1 MKEMTHKDANTSSG
15 PRVSVLMPV
24 FNERPAYLDG
34 AIASILDQ
42 TFSDFEMIIV
52 DDGSED
58 EGTIRALKS
67 WAFLDKRIRL
77 FHEPHRG
84 VTSALNRGL
93 SRCRGQLV
101 CRQDSD
107 DWSERERIA
116 KQVEFLKSEE
126 TVAIVG
132 TYARCWREDGSVL
145 WTWALPTAP
154 ADVQKMFSRTSP
166 FVHGAVCFRKEAI
179 EAVGGYREEMVCGQ
193 DYDCFW
199 RLCDRF
205 AGANIPEVLYN
216 YRFTGA
222 SITARLWYDQ
232 TKIKATAR
240 KLAEARRNHQSE
252 DVEDA
257 FRQAETLLS
266 GFDVSYWTL
275 LRNADHNLF
284 AGLYRK
290 AFGAYFRA
298 IQRRPVS
305 SAAWLKL
312 GRAGVFLAMP
322 FLRAQLF
329 GYQLWAK
336 APKWLKWVTPP
347 GS

>member
-1 MKEMTHKDANTSSG
+1 MIHKSANASPG
-15 PRVSVLMPV
+15 PRVSVLMAV
-24 FNERPAYLDG
+24 YNERPAYLDH

-42 TFSDFEMIIV
+42 TFSDFEMIIE

-58 EGTIRALKS
+58 EGTVRALKC
-67 WAFLDKRIRL
+67 WASRDKRIRI

-84 VTSALNRGL
+84 LTSALNRGL
-93 SRCRGQLV
+93 SRCRGQFV

-107 DWSERERIA
+107 DWSERDRIA
-116 KQVEFLKSEE
+116 KQVEFLKNEE

-132 TYARCWREDGSVL
+132 TYVRCWREDGSVL
-145 WTWALPTAP
+145 WTWVLPTAP
-154 ADVQKMFSRTSP
+154 ADVRKVFPRTSP
-166 FVHGAVCFRKEAI
+166 FAHGAVCFRKEAI
-179 EAVGGYREEMVCGQ
+179 EAVGGYREGMVCCQ

-222 SITARLWYDQ
+222 SLSARLWYDQ
-232 TKIKATAR
+232 TKAKAAAR
-240 KLAEARRNHQSE
+240 KLAEARRNHQPE

-257 FRQAETLLS
+257 LRQAETSLS
-266 GFDVSYWTL
+266 GTDAPYWAL
-275 LRNADHNLF
+275 LRTADHNLF

-290 AFGAYFRA
+290 AFEAYFRA
-298 IQRRPVS
+298 VQRRPLR

-312 GRAGVFLAMP
+312 GRAGVFLALP
-322 FLRAQLF
+322 CLRQRLF
-329 GYQLWAK
+329 GHQLWAL
-336 APKWLKWVTPP
+336 APKLLTWMTPP